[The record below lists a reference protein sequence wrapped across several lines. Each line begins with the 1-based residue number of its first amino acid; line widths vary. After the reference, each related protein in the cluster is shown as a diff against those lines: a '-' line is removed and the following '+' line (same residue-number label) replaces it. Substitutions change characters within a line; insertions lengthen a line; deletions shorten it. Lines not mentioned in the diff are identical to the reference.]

1 MISDGY
7 GPASETFA
15 RSYLQHLISVDDPL
29 IKPSGRWASLN
40 PRNDP
45 TSSYSTRENKKK
57 GDDIYSITL
66 PLDQMLIGQSR
77 TRSSDSLVTDSA
89 AGATAFS
96 CAMKSYNGAIAVE
109 PEEADP
115 CGTVLEAAKHQGY
128 RTGLVVTSVSDN
140 IAITSSRADVLD
152 TSVLH
157 MQHPQLSLLTYHT
170 ETWSRR

>member
-15 RSYLQHLISVDDPL
+15 RSYLQHLIRIDDPL
-29 IKPSGRWASLN
+29 IRPSGRWASLN
-40 PRNDP
+40 PANDP
-45 TSSYSTRENKKK
+45 DSSSKSSSTADY
-57 GDDIYSITL
+57 GITL
-66 PLDQMLIGQSR
+66 PLDKMLIGQSR

-109 PEEADP
+109 PENRDP

-128 RTGLVVTSVSDN
+128 RTGLVVTSVS
-140 IAITSSRADVLD
+140 
-152 TSVLH
+152 
-157 MQHPQLSLLTYHT
+157 SLPIKKMK
-170 ETWSRR
+170 SQ